1 MKRDSARYG
10 RVHNLDAVLVL
21 EDGSHFSGEPFGAI
35 RDAEAEVVFN
45 TCMTGYQEITTD
57 PSYRGQMV
65 CMTYPLI
72 GNYGVNEDDSESRRP
87 WVSGLIVREMV
98 SAYSNWRAVQ
108 DLSSWLERNNI
119 PAIGG
124 VDTRALT
131 RRLRSTGTMRGILTI
146 NTGAL
151 DIDALT
157 NRARDIK
164 SLGEQDLVTDASI
177 EKSYIYPVGDHP
189 SAGRPR
195 IVVLDCGI
203 KNNILRSLGRRGVD
217 MHVVPH
223 IATAGEIMALGP
235 EGIVVS
241 NGPGDPSSLGP
252 IVQTVRALMDSGT
265 PMLGICLGHQLI
277 GLAAGGTTSRLRFG
291 HHGGNHPIKDL
302 RDGLVHI
309 TSQNHEFQV
318 DRASLQ
324 ADAGVVVSQVN
335 LNDQSVEGLR
345 HLTRP
350 VFSVQYHP
358 EGAPGPQDNQYV
370 FDRFLDLVGV
380 RA

>member
-1 MKRDSARYG
+1 M
-10 RVHNLDAVLVL
+10 DALLVL
-21 EDGSHFSGEPFGAI
+21 EDGSHFTGEAFGAV

-45 TCMTGYQEITTD
+45 TCMTGYQEIATD

-72 GNYGVNEDDSESRRP
+72 GNYGVNDEDSESRRP
-87 WVSGLIVREMV
+87 WISGLIVREII

-108 DLSSWLERNNI
+108 DLSSWLLRNDI

-131 RRLRSTGTMRGILTI
+131 RRLRSTGTMRAILA
-146 NTGAL
+146 TGGSISH
-151 DIDALT
+151 IDDLIA
-157 NRARDIK
+157 RARGVM
-164 SLGEQDLVTDASI
+164 SLGEQDLVTETSISESYVYPDGNASG
-177 EKSYIYPVGDHP
+177 GD
-189 SAGRPR
+189 RPK

-203 KNNILRSLGRRGVD
+203 KSNILRSLCRRGVEL
-217 MHVVPH
+217 HVVPH
-223 IATAGEIMALGP
+223 VASAADIMALSP
-235 EGIVVS
+235 DGIVIS
-241 NGPGDPSSLGP
+241 NGPGDPSALAP
-252 IVQTVRALMDSGT
+252 IVQTVRDLMQTGT

-277 GLAAGGTTSRLRFG
+277 GLASGGTTSRLRFG
-291 HHGGNHPIKDL
+291 QHGGNHPIKDL

-318 DRASLQ
+318 DGDSLPPES
-324 ADAGVVVSQVN
+324 GVVVSQVN
-335 LNDQSVEGLR
+335 LNDRSVEGLR
-345 HLTRP
+345 HMSRP

-370 FDRFLDLVGV
+370 FDQFLSLTGEPT
-380 RA
+380 